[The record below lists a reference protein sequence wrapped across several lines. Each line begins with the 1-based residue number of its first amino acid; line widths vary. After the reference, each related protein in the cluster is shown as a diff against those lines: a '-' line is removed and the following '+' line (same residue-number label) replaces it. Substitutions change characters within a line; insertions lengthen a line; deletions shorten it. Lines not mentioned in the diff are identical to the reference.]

1 MQSISKATALS
12 SSFSI
17 RRVVVVVV
25 LSLAGVAVLGGG
37 AAGVTAAEDGHY
49 GSTRNIVKKDA
60 AARKLIDLNSMSCT
74 GTGDADGSVVCEF
87 RIVPQVLS
95 EDLYEDCVPLD
106 TGIAGAG
113 SKLCIETQIYVQEPP
128 LVVAPPVVVAPV
140 PESAIVVPAPVP
152 PVPVPVPQV
161 TVPVVP
167 QPPQQTCASLL
178 APGGNDK
185 YKPYCPR
192 IQPQTGNHCGGWI
205 PKGKFQQPPLEAD
218 ATAGCCPFT
227 DTNTICFCDR
237 NTGKDPNDLTGQR
250 IVQGNIKWNCFDET
264 STPAV
269 ISTITVLPNS
279 SNQVQPLTPQLP
291 SADPPINS
299 STFSLSRPINKP
311 ECPATLAAAQV
322 ATCSRTLPLRC
333 AYYNDEIN
341 PTYLED
347 CRCDSEGNFSCR
359 AANAQFY
366 MSFSF

>member
-1 MQSISKATALS
+1 MHRNTNLCPRTSPGCCTA
-12 SSFSI
+12 
-17 RRVVVVVV
+17 R
-25 LSLAGVAVLGGG
+25 
-37 AAGVTAAEDGHY
+37 
-49 GSTRNIVKKDA
+49 
-60 AARKLIDLNSMSCT
+60 
-74 GTGDADGSVVCEF
+74 
-87 RIVPQVLS
+87 
-95 EDLYEDCVPLD
+95 
-106 TGIAGAG
+106 
-113 SKLCIETQIYVQEPP
+113 
-128 LVVAPPVVVAPV
+128 VVAPPVVVAPV
-140 PESAIVVPAPVP
+140 PPPVESAIVVPAPV

-161 TVPVVP
+161 TVPVVS
-167 QPPQQTCASLL
+167 QPPKQTCASLL

-237 NTGKDPNDLTGQR
+237 NTGKDPNDLTGLR

-269 ISTITVLPNS
+269 ITTINVLPNS
-279 SNQVQPLTPQLP
+279 SNQVQQSTPQLP

-299 STFSLSRPINKP
+299 STFSLSRPNNKP
-311 ECPATLAAAQV
+311 ECPTTLAAAQA
-322 ATCSRTLPLRC
+322 ATCSRKLPLRC
-333 AYYNDEIN
+333 AYYDNETN

-347 CRCDSEGNFSCR
+347 CRCDSKGNFSCR

>member
-1 MQSISKATALS
+1 MQSISKAKALS

-269 ISTITVLPNS
+269 ISTITVLPV
-279 SNQVQPLTPQLP
+279 SNNRTTVFLLVIMMQCTMMCCILLVLLLVYKHDLTRML
-291 SADPPINS
+291 
-299 STFSLSRPINKP
+299 
-311 ECPATLAAAQV
+311 
-322 ATCSRTLPLRC
+322 
-333 AYYNDEIN
+333 
-341 PTYLED
+341 
-347 CRCDSEGNFSCR
+347 
-359 AANAQFY
+359 
-366 MSFSF
+366 FSFHYGIELYFIIIIIYRIRVIKSNH